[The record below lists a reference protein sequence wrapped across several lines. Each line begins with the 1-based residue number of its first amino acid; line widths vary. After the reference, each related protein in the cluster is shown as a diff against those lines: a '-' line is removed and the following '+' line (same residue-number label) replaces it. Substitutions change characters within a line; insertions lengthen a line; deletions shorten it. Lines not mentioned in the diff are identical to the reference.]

1 MSGEKIARTC
11 QYFTNSRE
19 KISIWGKGLIKRT
32 ESGLIINKITEQI
45 SWFSTN
51 KAIYP
56 QNLMSYP
63 QATNKNVRDEKFI
76 FLTNSK
82 N

>member
-45 SWFSTN
+45 S
-51 KAIYP
+51 
-56 QNLMSYP
+56 
-63 QATNKNVRDEKFI
+63 
-76 FLTNSK
+76 
-82 N
+82 